1 MMRIWIAVLTT
12 ALLTFGGVGGTA
24 RLALARGRAS
34 EPAQAPTQ
42 SASGSAPNKTAA
54 NTADLDADIR
64 NYDYEQL
71 ANALDGMP
79 QSAERDYFAGVLANR
94 TGDVDK
100 SIQLLNK
107 VLPRL
112 ESTDPRRAA
121 VGLASLADDYVK
133 NDRYNEAIPTYERL
147 LQKFAPQLDAIEKQT
162 TEDDYHTVLL
172 LRNAPPQTISFD
184 GEIDLPTHRDT
195 VLGVIESN
203 LTVNGVEQPWIVDTG
218 ANFST
223 VSARFAARLGVRI
236 SKGSAQTQ
244 GVTGAENKLHVA
256 LLPELKLG
264 GAVVRNVVLLVLDD
278 QSMDLQLGKTERYQI
293 NAVLGYPVLQA
304 LKRVT
309 FTKDGHLQA
318 GPDSPSPGDGA
329 RLYMDKLTPLLECE
343 TENRLVLFAF
353 DTGAE
358 QSMLSERYLRDFSE
372 AFKGLAK
379 EPFAMGGAGGVTTGM
394 AYHLPEVELG
404 VGQARA
410 VLHKVPVMPATG
422 TDLDRTYGNLGR
434 DLVDQYQSFTID
446 FENMRF
452 FLGERAEGISK

>member
-1 MMRIWIAVLTT
+1 MMRIRIAILTV
-12 ALLTFGGVGGTA
+12 ALLTFGSGGGTA
-24 RLALARGRAS
+24 RPVLAQGPAPV
-34 EPAQAPTQ
+34 PAQ
-42 SASGSAPNKTAA
+42 SAGGGAPNKGAENA
-54 NTADLDADIR
+54 ADLDADVR

-71 ANALDGMP
+71 AGALAGMP

-94 TGDVDK
+94 AGDVDK
-100 SIQLLNK
+100 SIELLNK
-107 VLPRL
+107 VLPGL

-121 VGLASLADDYVK
+121 AGLASLADDYVK
-133 NDRYNEAIPTYERL
+133 SDRYNDAIPAYERL
-147 LQKFAPQLDAIEKQT
+147 LRKFVSQLDAIEKQT
-162 TEDDYHTVLL
+162 TEDDYRTARLL
-172 LRNAPPQTISFD
+172 KNAPPQTISFG
-184 GEIDLPTHRDT
+184 GEVDLPTHRNT
-195 VLGVIESN
+195 LIGVIESN

-223 VSARFAARLGVRI
+223 VSASFAARLGVRV

-264 GAVVRNVVLLVLDD
+264 GAVVHNVVLLVLDD
-278 QSMDLQLGKTERYQI
+278 ESLDLQIGKTERYQI
-293 NAVLGYPVLQA
+293 NAVLGYPVLRA

-309 FTKDGHLQA
+309 FTKDGHLLA
-318 GPDSPSPGDGA
+318 GAGISSGGDGA

-343 TENRLVLFAF
+343 AENRKVLFAF

-358 QSMLSERYLRDFSE
+358 QSMLSERYLRDFPE

-379 EPFAMGGAGGVTTGM
+379 EPFAMGGAGGVTTGT
-394 AYHLPEVELG
+394 AYHLPEVDLG

-452 FLGERAEGISK
+452 FLGERLEGASK